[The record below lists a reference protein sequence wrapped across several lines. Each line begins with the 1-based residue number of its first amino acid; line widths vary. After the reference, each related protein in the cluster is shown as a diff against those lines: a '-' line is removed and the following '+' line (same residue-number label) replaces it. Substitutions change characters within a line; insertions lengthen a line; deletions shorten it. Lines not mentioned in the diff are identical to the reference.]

1 MDSVQVNEWVTCQG
15 SKLLTGVYKSV
26 NKLDSSFD
34 DTQNTWGHVLEY
46 LQARVGGEVIET
58 WFSPIVFEGFDGDK
72 AKLVVPNKFFGE
84 WLERNYL
91 DILGEAFQAAGSLSG
106 PLEVEFIVRD
116 SDDPALPIQ
125 GFSQPAIVPNL
136 KPSIIRNK
144 KNPLPNPKYTFDNFV
159 VGASNQFAHAAS
171 RAVAESPALAY
182 NPLFIY
188 GGVGLGK
195 THLLHSI
202 GNYIARGGELRIA
215 YVTTEQFTNEVI
227 NSIRY
232 DKMIEL
238 RRRYRN
244 VDMLL
249 IDDIQFLAGKER
261 TQEEFFHTF
270 NSLYEARKQI
280 VLSSDRFPKE
290 MPSMEERL
298 RSRFE
303 WGLIADLQQPDVE
316 TRIAILRKKSEEEGV
331 DISED
336 VIQLLSVNLKS
347 NIRELEGAL
356 IRLGAYASLTGQ
368 AITVEMAKNVLRD
381 LFGGKRNVIT
391 SEDIQEV
398 VASRFHVK
406 ISDLKS
412 KRRTKTLVHPRQVA
426 MYLCRQM
433 TDASFP
439 EIGRDFGG
447 KDHTTIIHA
456 CKQIQKL
463 QEVDSVLRTTLASL
477 KEEIGKS

>member
-1 MDSVQVNEWVTCQG
+1 MG
-15 SKLLTGVYKSV
+15 LLTSV
-26 NKLDSSFD
+26 NNSVDNSNFKSKNKEKVWDKVMAFLGPKLGDE
-34 DTQNTWGHVLEY
+34 T
-46 LQARVGGEVIET
+46 RET
-58 WFSPIVFEGFDGDK
+58 WFRPLILENLGKEQVQIS
-72 AKLVVPNKFFGE
+72 VPNKFFGE
-84 WLERNYL
+84 WLGRNYKDL
-91 DILGEAFQAAGSLSG
+91 IIEAFQQVEGMKLNDVVFTLNANGSGEEQRNS
-106 PLEVEFIVRD
+106 LELDETP
-116 SDDPALPIQ
+116 SPARTNTPQ
-125 GFSQPAIVPNL
+125 T
-136 KPSIIRNK
+136 KPRRQT
-144 KNPLPNPKYTFDNFV
+144 LPNPKYTFKNFV
-159 VGASNQFAHAAS
+159 VGGSNQFAHAACL
-171 RAVAESPALAY
+171 AVAESPAKAY

-195 THLLHSI
+195 THLLNSI
-202 GNYIARGGELRIA
+202 GNYVADRSDLRIA

-238 RRRYRN
+238 RRRYRS

-316 TRIAILRKKSEEEGV
+316 TRIAILRKKSEEEG
-331 DISED
+331 IPINEE
-336 VIQLLSVNLKS
+336 VIQLLATNLKS
-347 NIRELEGAL
+347 NIREIEGAL

-368 AITVEMAKNVLRD
+368 KITVDMAKNTLRD
-381 LFGGKRNVIT
+381 LLGGKRKVIT
-391 SEDIQEV
+391 VEDIQET
-398 VASRFHVK
+398 VASRFHIK

-412 KRRTKTLVHPRQVA
+412 KRRTKTLVYPRQIA
-426 MYLCRQM
+426 MFLCRDM

-456 CKQIQKL
+456 CKQIQKF
-463 QEVDSVLRTTLASL
+463 QESDSALRATIESL
-477 KEEIGKS
+477 KGEIGKS

>member
-1 MDSVQVNEWVTCQG
+1 VTAQQIWDKTLIFIAERMG
-15 SKLLTGVYKSV
+15 KDVV
-26 NKLDSSFD
+26 
-34 DTQNTWGHVLEY
+34 
-46 LQARVGGEVIET
+46 ET
-58 WFSPIVFEGFDGDK
+58 WFQPVRLENVVDSTATII
-72 AKLVVPNKFFGE
+72 VPNKFFGE
-84 WLERNYL
+84 WLGRNYKEL
-91 DILGEAFQAAGSLSG
+91 LSEAIQTVQGVGDQEQEVEIIFVVGEEKGNEVGKSGPPSKDSAGS
-106 PLEVEFIVRD
+106 
-116 SDDPALPIQ
+116 
-125 GFSQPAIVPNL
+125 QPPQ
-136 KPSIIRNK
+136 
-144 KNPLPNPKYTFDNFV
+144 KNRRTQLPNPKYTFNSFV

-171 RAVAESPALAY
+171 LAVAESPARAY
-182 NPLFIY
+182 NPFFIY

-195 THLLHSI
+195 THLLNSI
-202 GNYIARGGELRIA
+202 GNYVAEKGDLRIA

-270 NSLYEARKQI
+270 NTLYEARKQI

-303 WGLIADLQQPDVE
+303 WGLIADLQPPDVE
-316 TRIAILRKKSEEEGV
+316 TRIAILRKKSEDEG
-331 DISED
+331 IAIGED
-336 VIQLLSVNLKS
+336 VIQLLAANLKS

-368 AITVEMAKNVLRD
+368 VINVEMAKNVLRD
-381 LFGGKRNVIT
+381 LLGNTRKVIT
-391 SEDIQEV
+391 LVDVQEA
-398 VASRFHVK
+398 VATRFHLKV
-406 ISDLKS
+406 SELKS
-412 KRRTKTLVHPRQVA
+412 KRRTKTLVHPRQIA
-426 MYLCRQM
+426 MFLSREL
-433 TDASFP
+433 TDASYP

-456 CKQIQKL
+456 CKQIDKAL
-463 QEVDSVLRTTLASL
+463 AIDTTLRSTLDSL
-477 KEEIGKS
+477 KDEISKA

>member
-1 MDSVQVNEWVTCQG
+1 
-15 SKLLTGVYKSV
+15 V
-26 NKLDSSFD
+26 NKVNFS
-34 DTQNTWGHVLEY
+34 NININKTWVSVLEFISPK
-46 LQARVGGEVIET
+46 VGDEAIDT
-58 WFSPIVFEGFDGDK
+58 WFQPLSLESFTEDQVSIR
-72 AKLVVPNKFFGE
+72 VPNKFFGE
-84 WLERNYL
+84 WLGRNYKEL
-91 DILGEAFQAAGSLSG
+91 LIEAFHHTEGINPTDVVFVLKEESGKVTVQAESS
-106 PLEVEFIVRD
+106 
-116 SDDPALPIQ
+116 
-125 GFSQPAIVPNL
+125 
-136 KPSIIRNK
+136 RNK
-144 KNPLPNPKYTFDNFV
+144 ESYRLSQSPKVRRQPLPNPKYTFNTFV
-159 VGASNQFAHAAS
+159 VGASNQFAHAACL
-171 RAVAESPALAY
+171 AVAESPAKSY

-195 THLLHSI
+195 THLLNSI
-202 GNYIARGGELRIA
+202 GNYIADRTDLRIA

-232 DKMIEL
+232 DRMMEL

-303 WGLIADLQQPDVE
+303 WGLIADLQQPDFE
-316 TRIAILRKKSEEEGV
+316 TRIAILRKKSDEEGIV
-331 DISED
+331 IHED
-336 VIQLLSVNLKS
+336 VIQLLASNLKN

-368 AITVEMAKNVLRD
+368 QITVVMAKNILRD
-381 LFGGKRNVIT
+381 LLGSKRKVIT
-391 SEDIQEV
+391 AEDIQDA
-398 VASRFHVK
+398 VATRFHLK

-412 KRRTKTLVHPRQVA
+412 KRRTKTLVYPRQIA
-426 MYLCRQM
+426 MFLCRDL

-456 CKQIQKL
+456 CKQMQKS
-463 QEVDSVLRTTLASL
+463 QETDATLRATLESL
-477 KEEIGKS
+477 KEEIGKA